1 MENTYPA
8 DQDFWMS
15 YDAVLVDTDALDELN
30 ATVAA
35 SLKSFVQKKGGGLL
49 LYGPLDE
56 AREILGGLVPV
67 KAAERVVLKQ
77 DVSLRTLEEPLFWT
91 GR

>member
-1 MENTYPA
+1 MRSCGYRR
-8 DQDFWMS
+8 
-15 YDAVLVDTDALDELN
+15 LDELN

-77 DVSLRTLEEPLFWT
+77 DVSLRTLEEPLFGPEDDVDEMKPCPDACRAIW
-91 GR
+91 